1 MSESFFGGIGD
12 AIGNVTSAIGSTA
25 MDIVGGIAQGIG
37 SGLGSYGSGQ
47 YMPSYGTNPN
57 MLISQFRSQGI
68 PYGAEL
74 NQDYSPTQAQFSS
87 PAGDKDWRVKISSQM
102 IYNNHPVFA
111 PLAQTGG
118 MIFPYLPTIT
128 MSHTAEYSKI
138 DTAHTNYP
146 FWAYKNSQIDDIT
159 ITGQFTV
166 QDESEGLYWLAANHF
181 LRTATKMYFGQG
193 ANVGNP
199 PPICTLN
206 GYGDFVYNNVSC
218 VIKQF
223 SVTLDKDVDYIS
235 VGMDTTPG
243 TKSGSNVSYVP
254 TLSTITVTLLP
265 VYSRDKIKTFNLTN
279 FAKGQLVTSSDGKG
293 FI

>member
-1 MSESFFGGIGD
+1 MAEDFFGGIGD
-12 AIGNVTSAIGSTA
+12 AIGSVTNAIGSTA
-25 MDIVGGIAQGIG
+25 KDLVGGIAQGIG
-37 SGLGSYGSGQ
+37 YGLGMGGSNQ
-47 YMPSYGTNPN
+47 YSPYYGTNPN
-57 MLISQFRSQGI
+57 MMISQYRSQGI
-68 PYGAEL
+68 PMGAEP
-74 NQDYSPTQAQFSS
+74 NYYYAPTQAQFNSS
-87 PAGDKDWRVKISSQM
+87 AGEKDWRVKISSQL
-102 IYNNHPVFA
+102 IYNNHPVFG

-118 MIFPYLPTIT
+118 LIFPYLPTIT

-146 FWAYKNSQIDDIT
+146 FYAYKNSQIDDIT
-159 ITGQFTV
+159 IAGQFTV
-166 QDESEGLYWLAANHF
+166 QDEAEGLYWLAVIHF

-193 ANVGNP
+193 PNIGNP

-223 SVTLDKDVDYIS
+223 SVNLEKDVDYIS
-235 VGMDTTPG
+235 VGIGTTPG
-243 TKSGSNVSYVP
+243 TNSGSNLSYVP
-254 TLSTITVTLLP
+254 ALSTVTVTLLP

-279 FAKGQLVTSSDGKG
+279 FANGQLITSSDGKG